1 MLTTVFRIVH
11 DKNQTKA
18 QNAGLIHLC
27 REFLCRYSHMSAH
40 KKGQN
45 ISHIGQTNIQII
57 IHITHPIFPRLD
69 HQNFLV
75 QRIGR

>member
-1 MLTTVFRIVH
+1 MLTIVFSMVH
-11 DKNQTKA
+11 DKNQIKA
-18 QNAGLIHLC
+18 QNAGLIQFFK
-27 REFLCRYSHMSAH
+27 EFICMYSHISAH

-45 ISHIGQTNIQII
+45 INHIGQTNIQII
-57 IHITHPIFPRLD
+57 IHIIHPIFPRLN